1 MLYLCAGIIGYMLGA
16 FTVLMIVRHRNTQI
30 AISTND
36 NAVQTQVMNFDGSP
50 KKGKNDTTDQSKSK
64 NHQR

>member
-36 NAVQTQVMNFDGSP
+36 NAVQTQVMHFG
-50 KKGKNDTTDQSKSK
+50 
-64 NHQR
+64 R

>member
-1 MLYLCAGIIGYMLGA
+1 MGYMLGA

-36 NAVQTQVMNFDGSP
+36 NAVQTQVMHFDGLP
-50 KKGKNDTTDQSKSK
+50 KRGKNDTTG
-64 NHQR
+64 